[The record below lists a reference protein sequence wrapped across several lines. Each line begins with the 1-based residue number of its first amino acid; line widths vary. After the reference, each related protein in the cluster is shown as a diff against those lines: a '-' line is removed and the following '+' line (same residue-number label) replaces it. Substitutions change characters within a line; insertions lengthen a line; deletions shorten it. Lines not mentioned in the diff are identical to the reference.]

1 MSTARARARRQHAR
15 AGDNADAS
23 VGKGLAGMSD
33 TPSKRQKVAGGPP
46 AKVQDGPPAAKN
58 AGQTPAS
65 DRQDDCA
72 LAENDL
78 SPKNREVEE
87 DQMDEARG
95 EQDDRSGLVDIAIQ
109 ADIPKNTDLLCAEY
123 EELVLR
129 QERLCQYLGVNAT
142 ELHRLA
148 SPMPVT
154 KPPAYLDLLP
164 YVHDDQGNLVPKSY
178 TNLEILTR
186 MVQKN
191 GRDELRQVLNSR
203 DSLLRTPFMIAGQPG
218 VPGKFSQFLGE
229 VIKAILSRKLDFRE
243 ALDSQVDYLGATILH
258 HWSGPNI
265 LTLFRMFSKTNIPEL
280 MQVGEHFFERTINR
294 PCKLHVGDLSDMPVA
309 MATPLYACV
318 DKVLSGHVSTT
329 RDAGFTPT
337 KEKVRILLNLRAD
350 PNFCMV
356 RHTKN
361 YRNRS
366 VKYERP
372 LLYAAVDRCVTDE
385 TPVDIVKMLL
395 DAKANP
401 DVMDTEQGCSALFLS
416 TRYKGCGPTHK
427 VDVDISLY
435 DLLLSAGA
443 SKELGFKRGTG
454 IMGDYTSVEH
464 RLELWT
470 MENIDRCIAEVNS
483 DPQSE
488 EFVKFTSPGFC
499 TIEVRKN
506 IETGESVEFSSPNY
520 TKIFQQ
526 LFARVRANIVEVP
539 VVTRLLSDINSDD
552 LERTDGDGRHV
563 LFYSKGT
570 ELTESLLKHGDPSA
584 LLRAVDNDGFNA
596 LTFNQNTDAVN
607 TMLKYDDQSQTG
619 TFVCTTKIQLEIETG
634 PPEPEDNLTLAKML
648 WEREHRPPLQLCLY
662 PHEIHIIRQCLANHG
677 CDWLEANGEFD
688 LEVGLSMLFKDDAN
702 PLKDYSLFEYQDKDR
717 LEILKQLAISEDLPA
732 GSPAMSCMAMFE
744 KHNKWRNV
752 RDQETLDKAAA
763 VQVKG
768 ETRLPGHCEHPDL
781 EFDEC
786 LESTD
791 DKRVRKRWKNLYFQM
806 DLLQQVGEPASFLK
820 PNSQCNPEQTY
831 QKETKK
837 VVKERELVRKV
848 YPDEQ
853 ERTDA
858 EQKEKERTQESS
870 AKCLCSNC
878 FQNFTNGITDQDA
891 K

>member
-1 MSTARARARRQHAR
+1 
-15 AGDNADAS
+15 
-23 VGKGLAGMSD
+23 MSD

-46 AKVQDGPPAAKN
+46 AKVQDGPPATED
-58 AGQTPAS
+58 AGQKPAS
-65 DRQDDCA
+65 ERQDDCA

-78 SPKNREVEE
+78 SPKTREVEE
-87 DQMDEARG
+87 DRLEGARG
-95 EQDDRSGLVDIAIQ
+95 GEDGRTSLKDVGTQ
-109 ADIPKNTDLLCAEY
+109 ADIPKNTADMLCAEY

-129 QERLCQYLGVNAT
+129 QKRLCQYLGVNAT
-142 ELHRLA
+142 KLHQLA
-148 SPMPVT
+148 SPMPISKNWV
-154 KPPAYLDLLP
+154 PPAYLGLRP
-164 YVHDDQGNLVPKSY
+164 YGYDDQGELVPKVY

-203 DSLLRTPFMIAGQPG
+203 DSLLRTPFMLAGQPG
-218 VPGKFSQFLGE
+218 VPGEFSQFLIE
-229 VIKAILSRKLDFRE
+229 VIRAIISRDVELEEEDAVNGLDFRE
-243 ALDSQVDYLGATILH
+243 TLDSQADYLGASLLH
-258 HWSGPNI
+258 YWSGPNI
-265 LTLFRMFSKTNIPEL
+265 LKLFRLVSNTKNHKFMEAGN
-280 MQVGEHFFERTINR
+280 HFFERTINR

-309 MATPLYACV
+309 MATPLYACI

-329 RDAGFTPT
+329 RDTGFTPT
-337 KEKVRILLNLRAD
+337 KEKVRVLLDLQAD

-372 LLYAAVDRCVTDE
+372 LLYAAVDRCVADE

-401 DVMDTEQGCSALFLS
+401 DAVDTEQGCSALFLS
-416 TRYKGCGPTHK
+416 TRCKGWGSTHK
-427 VDVDISLY
+427 VDVDLSLY
-435 DLLLSAGA
+435 ELLLSAGA
-443 SKELGFKRGTG
+443 SKQLGFKRGTG
-454 IMGDYTSVEH
+454 IMGDYTSMEH

-470 MENIDRCIAEVNS
+470 MEDIDRCIAEVNS

-526 LFARVRANIVEVP
+526 LFARVRANIVEMP
-539 VVTRLLSDINSDD
+539 VVTRLLTDISSDD

-570 ELTESLLKHGDPSA
+570 ELTEALLHHGSPSA

-596 LTFNQNTDAVN
+596 LAFNQDTDAIN
-607 TMLKYDDQSQTG
+607 TMLKYDDQSQSG
-619 TFVCTTKIQLEIETG
+619 TFVCTTKIQLEIATG
-634 PPEPEDNLTLAKML
+634 PPEPEDGLKLAKLL
-648 WEREHRPPLQLCLY
+648 WEREHRSSLQLYLY

-688 LEVGLSMLFKDDAN
+688 LEVGLSMLFKDDKN

-717 LEILKQLAISEDLPA
+717 LEILKQLAISEQLPA
-732 GSPAMSCMAMFE
+732 GSPALSCMAMFE

-752 RDQETLDKAAA
+752 REQETLDKVAA

-768 ETRLPGHCEHPDL
+768 ETRIPGHCEHPNL

-806 DLLQQVGEPASFLK
+806 DLLQQVGEPSSFLK

-853 ERTDA
+853 ERKDA